1 MKLKR
6 QTSTTATPTYPA
18 TLEYGDLAVANNGI
32 PAFGNKNNL
41 PAPLMQSYTA
51 YTQVPGFSSVATSAV
66 VLSNLFAAMAD
77 NSMLQIYMW
86 RSSWTN
92 FSFPSGISGN
102 YLMLTVR
109 RGISTY
115 GSITL
120 HDLDNNLVYERSVY
134 GSVWNEWEQL
144 ALNNSL
150 GVVRSPV
157 SGTVSVASSAT
168 ATPTNICSIW
178 LVPGTYFIKSLVKYT
193 LTAAAQ
199 IENHIYNATE
209 DDYPIDSTWQTLP
222 IGLQMVSNSGFIT
235 INDTSK
241 QIVIRSRQN
250 SGVTLSC
257 TAVLRVTQL
266 K

>member
-1 MKLKR
+1 M
-6 QTSTTATPTYPA
+6 
-18 TLEYGDLAVANNGI
+18 I
-32 PAFGNKNNL
+32 
-41 PAPLMQSYTA
+41 
-51 YTQVPGFSSVATSAV
+51 
-66 VLSNLFAAMAD
+66 
-77 NSMLQIYMW
+77 NS
-86 RSSWTN
+86 
-92 FSFPSGISGN
+92 
-102 YLMLTVR
+102 
-109 RGISTY
+109 
-115 GSITL
+115 
-120 HDLDNNLVYERSVY
+120 
-134 GSVWNEWEQL
+134 
-144 ALNNSL
+144 SL
-150 GVVRSPV
+150 GVVSSPV
-157 SGTVSVASSAT
+157 SGTISVASSAT

-199 IENHIYNATE
+199 IENHIYNATA

-235 INDTSK
+235 IKDTSK